1 MKKAVQDAL
10 RRSCF
15 LAVMLSLISI
25 SNVFAQTPGLII
37 RPATNGGE
45 VILDPNTDGYIS
57 TTTTG
62 FPASNDIG
70 PSVSEIPY
78 RPLPMLTTEP
88 IGDVNKGD
96 VGGHTDFAS
105 PSPLQAY
112 YDGTN
117 LMFRMRVGGTSSS
130 QRGYSVLIDSDNT
143 FAGTGANPGFEYE
156 IVYTSGVDVKLIQHT
171 GTTKQVLLSGTHR
184 QFSQRAQAA
193 STAGGNADYFLD
205 FYVPVSIFGGSIT
218 PSSPLRMVGSTFNIG
233 QSVLDDLTQVG
244 DVAGVDFRSY
254 NQEPLPAWRDIID
267 TFPPVTLN
275 DLVTGEIGQ
284 IRTFPPIISSPIT
297 TASTVIAGFSREP
310 AGTLIRVLRNGSV
323 IGTTTVTDDGTWA
336 FTVPTGVTLAE
347 GNQIT
352 ATATATGRPISVV
365 SNTVIVTGAA
375 CATPIPT
382 FTISNNGRSASG
394 NNAIPNSTIRIYRN
408 GVLITTVTANN
419 GGNWSYAACGPAQ
432 SGPNMGTD
440 NCLGIGEFTITQQPP
455 NGCESGFSVSR
466 VVGLSPGSP
475 IPTLGPTPVCVSTTT
490 LSGTTAAG
498 AFVTLFLNDRPLYLV
513 RTTDNAYTLQADASG
528 NWSFTA
534 NLGYSAGDRL
544 FVRSRT
550 ATTNYGQSTT
560 ATVETCQTSAPVIT
574 GDYCGTTT
582 VVSGTSTEPAGTT
595 IQIYVAGEP
604 VGEPGTVNE
613 NGFWTVSEGLEIPAG
628 TAFTAR
634 ATAPGEAESL
644 DSEPM
649 TATAQTTNE
658 GLTINGPLVEGSST
672 IIGTGIGGATLTL
685 YIGGTPYTPIVIP
698 PDGIW
703 SLTGFATTELFPGA
717 SITATQ
723 TVTGQCESEQIDPI
737 FVECTELTNT
747 FSVSSDTDAVLC
759 GGSGTVSITLG
770 GSQMG
775 VAYSIILPNGDITGS
790 SVMGTGDP
798 ITLTS
803 APIANTGTGAADV
816 VLRVLARRVTG
827 TLGPDLP
834 ESCETILQQTITR
847 TILPQPATDYVLTP
861 LSSTICAGS
870 TVNIQLS
877 TSTAGYTYQLINEV
891 TNELVGTA
899 VEGQNG
905 PIILSTGQIT
915 GNHSYGVVI
924 ANLANGCVYTDPS
937 RYTTTISGP
946 AIDRPFVALEERVC
960 VGGSTTL
967 FISTQPRYAYN
978 VYLEGNA
985 VPLNGTNTPII
996 GTANGINFPITT
1008 PGTAGTYTYYV
1019 TVNGG
1024 GCPTPVRFLQ
1034 TATIETTDTP
1044 ATASVGEDRSV
1055 CGTQATLVA
1064 NQASPGTG
1072 LWSVESRPEGSPAPN
1087 IINAS
1092 NPIVT
1097 VNNLVPGEYVFRWT
1111 VTVTCGETTSTEFDE
1126 LTLTVNCP
1134 STYVILPPKYRDE
1147 YVANELL
1154 AYAIDPDGGI
1164 ASATL
1169 VSGTIPAGMDLNTTN
1184 GDIFVTNPEAL
1195 QTGLYTFSVQLTDAA
1210 GFVTVRSVTIEIL
1223 ENSPVIVPLPVELVY
1238 FTAWVRNNQAHLEWL
1253 TASELDNDRF
1263 EIERSH
1269 DARRFEKIGE
1279 VKGKGTTSLETKYQ
1293 FTDRTPVE
1301 GTVYY
1306 RLKQVDFDGQ
1316 FAYSNVITVTANG
1329 LARELTTQAY
1339 PNPFRDNIK
1348 VTLMAPQAQPAAMTI
1363 YDINGREVMSR
1374 ELNLD
1379 AGVNNLEL
1387 QLSELRSGL
1396 YILKI
1401 VSDGMESTTRIM
1413 KN

>member
-15 LAVMLSLISI
+15 LAVTLSLITI

-45 VILDPNTDGYIS
+45 TILDPNTDGYIS
-57 TTTTG
+57 TSSTG
-62 FPASNDIG
+62 FPGSNDIG

-78 RPLPMLTTEP
+78 RPLPMLGAEP
-88 IGDVNKGD
+88 IGDVNKGTE
-96 VGGHTDFAS
+96 GGHTDFAS

-156 IVYTSGVDVKLIQHT
+156 IVYTSGTDVKLIQHN
-171 GTTKQVLLSGTHR
+171 GTTQQVLLAGTHR
-184 QFSQRAQAA
+184 QFSQRAVAA
-193 STAGGNADYFLD
+193 STAGGDADYFLD
-205 FYVPVSIFGGSIT
+205 FYVPVSIFGGGIT
-218 PSSPLRMVGSTFNIG
+218 VNTPLRMVGSTFNIG
-233 QSVLDDLTQVG
+233 QSALSDLSQVG

-254 NQEPLPAWRDIID
+254 NQQPLPAWRDIIE

-275 DLVTGEIGQ
+275 DLVTGEIDQ
-284 IRTFPPIISSPIT
+284 IRTFPPTISSPIT
-297 TASTVIAGFSREP
+297 AASTVISGTSREA

-323 IGTTTVTDDGTWA
+323 IGTTTVAADGTWT
-336 FTVPTGVTLAE
+336 FNVPANVTLAA
-347 GNQIT
+347 GNSIT
-352 ATATATGRPISVV
+352 STATATGRPISVA
-365 SNTVIVTGAA
+365 SNTVIVIAA
-375 CATPIPT
+375 DCATPIPT
-382 FTISNNGRSASG
+382 FNFTNQRRGFSG
-394 NNAIPNSTIRIYRN
+394 TGALPNALIRVYRN
-408 GVLITTVTANN
+408 GIQIGTTTANN
-419 GGNWSYAACGPAQ
+419 GGNWTLAICPQGNQ
-432 SGPNMGTD
+432 GTNDCIGSGV
-440 NCLGIGEFTITQQPP
+440 FTVTQQGAA
-455 NGCESGFSVSR
+455 GCESAPSLPR
-466 VVGLSPGSP
+466 TNLLTAGSP
-475 IPTLGPTPVCVSTTT
+475 VPTIGPTPVCVSTTT
-490 LSGTTAAG
+490 LSGTTAAN
-498 AFVTLFLNDRPLYLV
+498 AFVTLFLNDQPIYLI
-513 RTTDNAYTLQADASG
+513 RTATDAYTVQANASG
-528 NWSFTA
+528 NWSLTA
-534 NLGYSAGDRL
+534 NLGYEADDRL
-544 FVRSRT
+544 YVRSRT
-550 ATTNYGQSTT
+550 ATTYYGQSTT
-560 ATVETCQTSAPVIT
+560 ATVETCETSPPVIT
-574 GDYCGTTT
+574 GDYCGVTTE
-582 VVSGTSTEPAGTT
+582 VFGTSTEPEGTT

-613 NGFWTVSEGLEIPAG
+613 NGFWTVSEGLEVPAG

-634 ATAPGEAESL
+634 ATAPGGAESD
-644 DSEPM
+644 DSAPV
-649 TATAQTTNE
+649 TATAQTTTE
-658 GLTINGPLVEGSST
+658 GLTVNGPLVEGSST
-672 IIGTGIGGATLTL
+672 ITGTGIGGASLTL

-717 SITATQ
+717 SISATQ

-737 FVECTELTNT
+737 FVECAELTNT
-747 FSVSSDTDAVLC
+747 FSLTSDTAAVLC

-790 SVMGTGDP
+790 SVMGTGDA

-803 APIANTGTGAADV
+803 APITNTGTEDAEV
-816 VLRVLARRVTG
+816 ELRVLARRVTG
-827 TLGPDLP
+827 TIGPDLP
-834 ESCETILQQTITR
+834 ASCETILLSTITR

-870 TVNIQLS
+870 SVNIQLS
-877 TSTAGYTYQLINEV
+877 TSAIGYTYQLINEV
-891 TNELVGTA
+891 TQELVGTA
-899 VEGQNG
+899 VEGENG
-905 PIILSTGQIT
+905 PIVLSTGPIT

-946 AIDRPFVALEERVC
+946 SIDRPFIALEERVC
-960 VGGSTTL
+960 IGGSTTL
-967 FISTQPRYAYN
+967 FISTQAGYLYN

-985 VPLNGTNTPII
+985 VPLNGTATPIT
-996 GTANGINFPITT
+996 GTVDGINFPITT
-1008 PGTAGTYTYYV
+1008 PSAAGTYTYYV
-1019 TVNGG
+1019 TVQGG

-1044 ATASVGEDRSV
+1044 ATANVGDDRSV
-1055 CGTQATLVA
+1055 CGDQATLVA

-1072 LWSVESRPEGSPAPN
+1072 LWTVESQPEGSPAPT

-1092 NPIVT
+1092 NPIITVT
-1097 VNNLVPGEYVFRWT
+1097 NLVPGEYVFRWT

-1134 STYVILPPKYRDE
+1134 SIYVILPPKYRDE

-1164 ASATL
+1164 ASAAL
-1169 VSGTIPAGMDLNTTN
+1169 VSGTIPVGMDLNTTN
-1184 GDIFVTNPEAL
+1184 GDIFVTNPELL

-1223 ENSPVIVPLPVELVY
+1223 EDSPVIVPLPVELVY
-1238 FTAWVRNNQAHLEWL
+1238 FTASVRNNQAHLEWL

-1263 EIERSH
+1263 EVERSG

-1279 VKGKGTTSLETKYQ
+1279 VKGKGTTSLESKYQ

-1316 FAYSNVITVTANG
+1316 FAYSSVIAVTAKG

-1339 PNPFRDNIK
+1339 PNPFRDNVK
-1348 VTLMAPQAQPAAMTI
+1348 VMLMAPQAQPAAMTI
-1363 YDINGREVMSR
+1363 YDINGRTVMTR
-1374 ELNLD
+1374 DLNLD

-1387 QLSELRSGL
+1387 QLGELRSGM

-1401 VSDGMESTTRIM
+1401 VSEGMESTTRIM